1 MQTTASMQTAAADN
15 QDLPENHRPFY
26 QLNICMSQDLP
37 EDIKEKYIQA
47 CKAHNEQVLPTI
59 TGKCST
65 FDAGFDLFC
74 PDDYFVPSSEFV
86 KVDHRIQCS
95 MMLVTNTNCPITLSL
110 KLAAGFH
117 VGYYLYPRSSTG
129 TKTPLRL
136 ANSVGII
143 DSGYRGNI
151 IAAFDNKLDAPYN
164 IENGQRLVQICPPN
178 LTFPVYVVLV
188 DSLENT
194 ERGAGGFGSTGKQ

>member
-1 MQTTASMQTAAADN
+1 MSALQADS
-15 QDLPENHRPFY
+15 QDIPQNNRPFY
-26 QLNICMSQDLP
+26 QLNICMSQNLP
-37 EDIKEKYIQA
+37 EDIKEKYCRA
-47 CKAHNEQVLPTI
+47 VEAHNNQVLPTI

-65 FDAGFDLFC
+65 FDAGFDLYC
-74 PDDYFVPSSEFV
+74 PVDYFIPSSGFG
-86 KVDHRIQCS
+86 KVDHSIQCS

-164 IENGQRLVQICPPN
+164 IEKGQRLVQLCPPN
-178 LTFPVYVVLV
+178 MTFPVYVVLV

-194 ERGAGGFGSTGKQ
+194 KRGFEGFGSTGV

>member
-1 MQTTASMQTAAADN
+1 MSALQTDN
-15 QDLPENHRPFY
+15 ADLPQNHRPFY
-26 QLNICMSQDLP
+26 QLNIRMSPDLP
-37 EDIKEKYIQA
+37 EDLKEKYQCA
-47 CKAHNEQVLPTI
+47 AAAHNKQVLPTI
-59 TGKCST
+59 AGKCNT
-65 FDAGFDLFC
+65 FDAGFDLFS
-74 PDDYFVPSSEFV
+74 PGHFVPSGGLV
-86 KVDHRIQCS
+86 KVDHGIQCS
-95 MMLVTNTNCPITLSL
+95 MILVTNTNCPITLSL

-151 IAAFDNKLDAPYN
+151 IAAFDNKLDVPYN
-164 IENGQRLVQICPPN
+164 IENGQRLVQLCPPN

-188 DSLENT
+188 DSLDNT
-194 ERGAGGFGSTGKQ
+194 ERGAGGFGSTGV